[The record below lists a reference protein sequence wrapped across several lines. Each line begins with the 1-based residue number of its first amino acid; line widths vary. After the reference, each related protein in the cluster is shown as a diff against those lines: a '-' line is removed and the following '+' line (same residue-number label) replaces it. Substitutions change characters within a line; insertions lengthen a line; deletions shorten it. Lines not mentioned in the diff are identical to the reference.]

1 MKAKKSLFQSQ
12 PWILK
17 YERFSNIKE
26 KEKCM
31 IYSFLSTH
39 KLLFQCMAATVWLR
53 FNCIRGQAYF
63 FYRETFFS
71 LNQLKIKAS
80 TC

>member
-1 MKAKKSLFQSQ
+1 
-12 PWILK
+12 
-17 YERFSNIKE
+17 
-26 KEKCM
+26 M